1 MLIIIGNK
9 GGVIVAD
16 TRELKRDRIEQ
27 LKQPFECLEC
37 GREFIRHR
45 LTEKCCSKE
54 CSRKRRNRIKKLR
67 KNEALINNGEVDFD
81 ITVKKLIKRDNNK
94 CKICG
99 KKVNIYDYRYNDKGV
114 FVVGADYPVIAHKKP
129 VNKNG
134 KHTWNNVIIVH
145 LRCNS
150 KKNSMS
156 C

>member
-1 MLIIIGNK
+1 M
-9 GGVIVAD
+9 AD
-16 TRELKRDRIEQ
+16 IRHLKRDRIEQ
-27 LKQPFECLEC
+27 LKQPCECLEC
-37 GREFIRHR
+37 GIQFIRKR

-67 KNEALINNGEVDFD
+67 KNESLINNGEVDFD

-114 FVVGADYPVIAHKKP
+114 FVVGAEYPVIAHKKP
-129 VNKNG
+129 IHQKG
-134 KHTWNNVIIVH
+134 KHTWGNVIIVH

-150 KKNSMS
+150 KMYSIINQN
-156 C
+156 